1 MIGPRQGHIAELDG
15 LRGIACLSIVVSHCI
30 GAIIESTGV
39 LLWPEAIW
47 LTLQY
52 FFWGGVDLFFVL
64 SGFLIGGILIDH
76 RGAQNFFAAFWTRR
90 AARILPVLF
99 IVVAAYGLLLALRP
113 YIGASFLDLWLLK
126 EPAYSPLWYLTFTQ
140 TIPMTMSGWGPQWL
154 AVSWSLAIEEQFY
167 LFFPFLV
174 VLLAPRRLAA
184 VMIAFVVL
192 SPIARGLVH
201 HYVGWS
207 VSYILL
213 PCRMDCLSIGVLIA
227 IAVRNP
233 GILARLRDYR
243 RPLDIVTTG
252 FAVLLIGDN
261 FYQWRDAIKPTSP
274 LAADMVYTLNYS
286 VLALLFALCL
296 LRLFLHPRGFY
307 HRCLAWKPLTW
318 LGLISYGLYMYH
330 QPVNGLVH
338 GLLFSDEPRVGSW
351 QGLVVA
357 LLVISI
363 AILVSVL
370 SYRFIEMPIRLAAR
384 RVNFRRPVASDAEVQ
399 MAPTG
404 TAN

>member
-1 MIGPRQGHIAELDG
+1 MDG
-15 LRGIACLSIVVSHCI
+15 LRGVACLSIVVSHCI
-30 GAIIESTGV
+30 GAIIQSTGV
-39 LLWPEAIW
+39 VLWPEAIW

-52 FFWGGVDLFFVL
+52 FLWGGVDLFFVL

-99 IVVAAYGLLLALRP
+99 IAVATYSLLLALRP

-126 EPAYSPLWYLTFTQ
+126 EPTHSPLWYLTFTQ
-140 TIPMTMSGWGPQWL
+140 TIPMAMTGWGPQWL
-154 AVSWSLAIEEQFY
+154 AVTWSLAIEEQFY

-174 VLLAPRRLAA
+174 YLLPPRRLAA

-192 SPIARGLVH
+192 VPIARGLVH

-233 GILARLRDYR
+233 GLLARLRDYR

-252 FAVLLIGDN
+252 LAVLLIGDN
-261 FYQWRDAIKPTSP
+261 FYQWRDAIKPANP
-274 LAADMVYTLNYS
+274 LTADMVYTLTYS
-286 VLALLFALCL
+286 VLALFFALCL
-296 LRLFLHPRGFY
+296 LRLFLHERGLY
-307 HRCLAWKPLTW
+307 HRILAWKPLTW

-338 GLLFSDEPRVGSW
+338 GLLFRDEPRVGSW
-351 QGLVVA
+351 QEFIVA

-363 AILVSVL
+363 AIVVAAL
-370 SYRFIEMPIRLAAR
+370 SYRFIETPIRRAAHR
-384 RVNFRRPVASDAEVQ
+384 INFRPPVAAGAQAQ
-399 MAPTG
+399 MTPTG

>member
-1 MIGPRQGHIAELDG
+1 MIGPRQGHIPELDG

-30 GAIIESTGV
+30 GAIIPSIDMLV
-39 LLWPEAIW
+39 WPETIF

-52 FFWGGVDLFFVL
+52 FLWGGVDLFFVL

-99 IVVAAYGLLLALRP
+99 IVVAAYSLLLALRP

-126 EPAYSPLWYLTFTQ
+126 EPITSPLWYLTFTQ
-140 TIPMTMSGWGPQWL
+140 TIPMMMITDLGPQWL
-154 AVSWSLAIEEQFY
+154 AVTWSLAIEEQFY

-174 VLLAPRRLAA
+174 VLLPPRRLAA
-184 VMIAFVVL
+184 VMIAFAVL
-192 SPIARGLVH
+192 GLVSRGLVH

-207 VSYILL
+207 AAYILL

-233 GILARLRDYR
+233 GMLARLREYR
-243 RPLDIVTTG
+243 RPLDIVTVG

-261 FYQWRDAIKPTSP
+261 FNLLRDAIKPTSP
-274 LAADMVYTLNYS
+274 LAADMVFTLIYS
-286 VLALLFALCL
+286 VLALFFALCL
-296 LRLFLHPRGFY
+296 LRLFLHPRGLY

-338 GLLFSDEPRVGSW
+338 GLLFHDEPRVGSW
-351 QGLVVA
+351 WEFVVA
-357 LLVISI
+357 LLVMSI
-363 AILVSVL
+363 AILLSVL
-370 SYRFIEMPIRLAAR
+370 SYRFIETPIRRAAH
-384 RVNFRRPVASDAEVQ
+384 RVNFKRSADSEAQ
-399 MAPTG
+399 MAPAG